1 NRLQT
6 DNGKKHYVKKDIE
19 ELVGMSRK
27 RFNEFYRELE
37 KEGIIEEKETG
48 EIIMNQSVFYRGE
61 LSNNEYDVQD
71 LDYTQLFRKTVRK
84 LYAEFQGRRLAQ
96 LANIYAVL
104 PFLNLHYNIVCHNP
118 AETSEE
124 LVRPMTLTEL
134 AEILAYSDSHKLKR
148 ALETIKVDGRP
159 VFWLPHNV
167 HDKRQTRIVVS
178 PYVVFS
184 GGGDSLKAL
193 KAMFN

>member
-1 NRLQT
+1 LYDMGERFPSLSKQDMARLMYLGTFVQWGTNRLQT
-6 DNGKKHYVKKDIE
+6 DNGKKHCVKKDIE

-27 RFNEFYRELE
+27 RFNEFYRKLE

-104 PFLNLHYNIVCHNP
+104 PFLNLHYNIVCHN
-118 AETSEE
+118 
-124 LVRPMTLTEL
+124 
-134 AEILAYSDSHKLKR
+134 
-148 ALETIKVDGRP
+148 
-159 VFWLPHNV
+159 
-167 HDKRQTRIVVS
+167 
-178 PYVVFS
+178 
-184 GGGDSLKAL
+184 
-193 KAMFN
+193 